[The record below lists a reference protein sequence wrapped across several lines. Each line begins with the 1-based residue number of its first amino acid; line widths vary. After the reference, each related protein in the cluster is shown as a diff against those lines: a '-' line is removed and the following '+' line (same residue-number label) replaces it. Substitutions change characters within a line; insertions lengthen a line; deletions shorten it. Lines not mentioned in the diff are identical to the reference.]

1 MQSTPAPIRSAPL
14 VLWRVAEAF
23 LNMLHALFGA
33 PEEIAAKHT
42 LTRHARGFLL
52 SWIASAEALLR
63 RLLIIEAAAC
73 PKPEP
78 RPRRARRRKHTR
90 SAYTFDPDRPESWR
104 VGFRCFSS
112 RVRGP
117 CFSART
123 PDAETQEKRFYAARP
138 LAERYE
144 ALIRAF
150 NDPGRFARRLAR
162 RLYAAP
168 YKLHAILKA
177 PPQARSR
184 VDRFDELTRIAETAA
199 RCFNSS

>member
-78 RPRRARRRKHTR
+78 RPRLARKRKHTR
-90 SAYTFDPDRPESWR
+90 SAYAFDPDKPESWR
-104 VGFRCFSS
+104 VGFRCFASP
-112 RVRGP
+112 VRGP
-117 CFSART
+117 SFSART
-123 PDAETQEKRFYAARP
+123 PKSETQEQRFYAARP

-144 ALIRAF
+144 ALIRVF

-168 YKLHAILKA
+168 YKLPALLKA
-177 PPQARSR
+177 PPEARRR
-184 VDRFDELTRIAETAA
+184 VDNFDELTRIAETAA